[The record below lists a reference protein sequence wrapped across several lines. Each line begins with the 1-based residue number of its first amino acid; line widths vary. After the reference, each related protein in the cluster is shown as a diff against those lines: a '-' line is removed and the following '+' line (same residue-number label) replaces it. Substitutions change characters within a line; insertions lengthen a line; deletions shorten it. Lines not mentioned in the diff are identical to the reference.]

1 MVKCKS
7 RMHYFFIIC
16 GLLIVGI
23 FKLNT
28 VSAGAFSVQAHFGSE
43 NYEWVNHEENMIGIY
58 VTADEALTDVNYI
71 IEYDASA
78 LDHALGGEDLGDG
91 RIQIQGEGIEA
102 AEFKRMIKFI
112 PLRGGDTE
120 IRISEIQTSGESGE
134 TAIAD
139 PVMAKIHVPV
149 SESCYLDNIN
159 INGSDI
165 EGFDKN
171 ITEYTLHVD
180 ADVEQLDINTFP
192 AERNV
197 DISETNLQAGN
208 NDVYIAVNGDD
219 GNKAVYTLHVERAES
234 MSPAGDAD
242 NGEQQ
247 TSSDAGEKDLKLA
260 DYEHSPK
267 GFLAWCKN
275 NVQASGYIAALVI
288 LIIVLIV
295 LTVFRFKIK
304 HRDRKNQK
312 EEISWISVGGPEY
325 EPEKEQSDDVAI
337 SVDHVTMEFTRE
349 RDESGSI
356 KELVIRFL
364 KGERKIEKFRALDNI
379 SFDVKKG
386 EVVGIIGTNGS
397 GKSTILKII
406 SGVLRPTRG
415 KVDVEKNKIQLLTLG
430 TGFDKELTGK
440 ENVYLNGALIGYSQ
454 KYIDEHYDDIVK
466 FAELDGFMEE
476 RVKNYSSGMVS
487 RLGFAIATA
496 RTTPEILILDEV
508 LSVGDIFFRKKS
520 EKRIKEMI
528 HGGSTVI
535 IVSHSTAVIR
545 NNCTKVVWI
554 ERGKLRA
561 IGTPE
566 KVCAA
571 YEKMNTESS

>member
-1 MVKCKS
+1 MSNCKKKI
-7 RMHYFFIIC
+7 HYFFIIC
-16 GLLIVGI
+16 GLI
-23 FKLNT
+23 FLVLKLNM
-28 VSAGAFSVQAHFGSE
+28 VSAFAFSAQANFGSE
-43 NYEWVNHEENMIGIY
+43 SYEWENNAENLVGIY
-58 VTADEALTDVNYI
+58 VTADEMLSSVNYI
-71 IEYDASA
+71 IEYDVNA
-78 LDHALGGEDLGDG
+78 LEHVLGGENLGDG
-91 RIQIQGEGIEA
+91 RIQIQGDGIEA
-102 AEFKRMIKFI
+102 AEYKRMIKFI

-120 IRISEIQTSGESGE
+120 IRITGIQSSGISGE
-134 TAIAD
+134 TVALD
-139 PVMAKIHVPV
+139 PITTKIHVPLAP
-149 SESCYLDNIN
+149 SCYLDSIN
-159 INGSDI
+159 VNGSDI
-165 EGFDKN
+165 AEYDKN
-171 ITEYTLHVD
+171 ITEYTLNVD
-180 ADVEQLDINTFP
+180 ADTEQLVINTTP
-192 AERNV
+192 AERSV
-197 DISETNLQAGN
+197 EVSDTKLQVGN
-208 NDVYIAVNGDD
+208 NEVYIGVNGED
-219 GNKAVYTLHVERAES
+219 GNKAVYTLHVVKQEKTI
-234 MSPAGDAD
+234 PAAD
-242 NGEQQ
+242 
-247 TSSDAGEKDLKLA
+247 TSNDELKVDSGVEKNDLKLT

-275 NVQASGYIAALVI
+275 NLQASGYVVA
-288 LIIVLIV
+288 LIV
-295 LTVFRFKIK
+295 LVIILISLIIFRYKIK
-304 HRDRKNQK
+304 SQNKKIEKD
-312 EEISWISVGGPEY
+312 EIPWIRVGDPDPEI
-325 EPEKEQSDDVAI
+325 EKTKKDDIAI

-406 SGVLRPTRG
+406 SGVLRPTHG
-415 KVDVEKNKIQLLTLG
+415 IVDVEKNKIQLLTLG

-561 IGTPE
+561 IGTPD

-571 YEKMNTESS
+571 YEKMNMESS